1 MLNQEN
7 KILLLNKVDIFSP
20 LKIYE
25 LDIIARYSE
34 YVRYKKGDVIF
45 AQDSESDG
53 LYVIESGRV
62 GIVRRESRDKFMV
75 AQIMSGE
82 SFGELDF
89 FGKSNR
95 SATSFAEEDTTALKF
110 PASGQKSNLI
120 FQKHAYISARMLLKL
135 HRIISERIRK
145 INEHLNEKTDWLK
158 DLRKQLY
165 QDKIT
170 GLYNREF
177 LNEDFIKQL
186 PDPGKDAAFIMI
198 KPDNFKLINDKYG
211 HTAGDNAL
219 NLLSIFFQSELGE
232 NDIGIRH
239 RGDEYAALLADTDK
253 NRAVKRAKEI
263 GAALKSIDLTGIT
276 GPGSISIS
284 VSIGISLYPLN
295 TTNSQMLV
303 DIAYNRM
310 MKARSAGGNR
320 ICI

>member
-1 MLNQEN
+1 MPDQKK
-7 KILLLNKVDIFSP
+7 KIDLLKNVEIFTP
-20 LKIYE
+20 LKNSE

-34 YVRYKKGDVIF
+34 YLQFKKGDVIF
-45 AQDSESDG
+45 AQDNESDG
-53 LYVIESGRV
+53 LFVIEKGRV
-62 GIVRRESRDKFMV
+62 GIIRRESRDEFRI
-75 AQIMSGE
+75 AQIASGE

-89 FGKSNR
+89 FGKNSR
-95 SATSFAEEDTTALKF
+95 SATSFAETDTAVLKF
-110 PASGQKSNLI
+110 PGSGHRSDLI
-120 FQKHAYISARMLLKL
+120 FQKHSEISARMLLKL
-135 HRIISERIRK
+135 HSIISERIRM
-145 INEHLNEKTDWLK
+145 INNHLNEKTRWLQ

-198 KPDNFKLINDKYG
+198 KPDNFKVINDKYG

-219 NLLSIFFQSELGE
+219 NLISIFFQSELGE

-239 RGDEYAALLADTDK
+239 RGDEYAALLADT
-253 NRAVKRAKEI
+253 NREKAVKRAKEI
-263 GAALKSIDLTGIT
+263 GSAIKSINLTGIT
-276 GPGSISIS
+276 GSDPIKIS
-284 VSIGISLYPLN
+284 VSMGIALYPLN
-295 TTNSQMLV
+295 TTNSRSLV

-310 MKARSAGGNR
+310 MKARNSGGNR

>member
-1 MLNQEN
+1 MLYQEN
-7 KILLLNKVDIFSP
+7 KIVLLNKVEIFSP

-34 YVRYKKGDVIF
+34 HIEYKKGDIIF
-45 AQDSESDG
+45 TQDSKSDG
-53 LYVIESGRV
+53 FYVLESGRV
-62 GIVRRESRDKFMV
+62 GIIRRETQDDFRI
-75 AQIMSGE
+75 AQIKSGE

-89 FGKSNR
+89 FGKNNR
-95 SATSFAEEDTTALKF
+95 SATSLAEEDTTVLKF
-110 PASGQKSNLI
+110 PASGKKSHEI
-120 FQKHAYISARMLLKL
+120 FQKHSYIFAQMLLKL
-135 HRIISERIRK
+135 HRMISLRIST
-145 INEHLNEKTDWLK
+145 INNHLHEKTDWLK

-165 QDKIT
+165 QDKMT

-186 PDPGKDAAFIMI
+186 PDPGRDAAFIMI
-198 KPDNFKLINDKYG
+198 KPDNFKIINDKYG

-219 NLLSIFFQSELGE
+219 NLISIFFQSELGE
-232 NDIGIRH
+232 NDIGIRY
-239 RGDEYAALLADTDK
+239 RGDEYAALLADTGK
-253 NRAVKRAKEI
+253 SSAVERAREI
-263 GAALKSIDLTGIT
+263 GASLKSIDLTGIT
-276 GPGSISIS
+276 GRDSITIS

-295 TTNSQMLV
+295 TTNSRMLV